1 MNKLIIVRGPSGS
14 GKSTI
19 AKALFEKAEKP
30 VAFIAQDYYRFMFKP
45 AGGGGKYNS
54 SAIHQMIKNDVLIAL
69 ENRYDVILEG
79 ILSEKSYGTVLEE
92 IFKCHPAENY
102 MFYLDVSLEET
113 MRRHETRVVSGPAFD
128 AEKMRSWYAMAHRSN
143 HRLERIIPEDS
154 SLGES
159 LDFIIRTAH
168 FRA

>member
-69 ENRYDVILEG
+69 ENRYDVIL
-79 ILSEKSYGTVLEE
+79 
-92 IFKCHPAENY
+92 
-102 MFYLDVSLEET
+102 
-113 MRRHETRVVSGPAFD
+113 
-128 AEKMRSWYAMAHRSN
+128 
-143 HRLERIIPEDS
+143 
-154 SLGES
+154 
-159 LDFIIRTAH
+159 
-168 FRA
+168 